1 MAKQKILIIEDDQV
15 ISAGIQA
22 LLEANDYQVVICD
35 EGISGIRQAQKQPPA
50 LVLIDLMLPRVSGFD
65 VCRTLKGNALT
76 KDIPVLV
83 ITGLGKMDDVEK
95 AFAAGAADYII
106 KPFDNVR
113 LMQKVRK
120 LLAGK

>member
-1 MAKQKILIIEDDQV
+1 MRKPKILIIEDDPV

-22 LLEANDYQVVICD
+22 LLEANDYQAMICD

-50 LVLIDLMLPRVSGFD
+50 LILLDLMLPRVSGFD
-65 VCRTLKGNALT
+65 VCSTLKGNALT

-83 ITGLGKMDDVEK
+83 TTGLGKMDDVEK

-120 LLAGK
+120 LLAEK